1 MPRTTS
7 SADKLFEVDV
17 VDDEDV
23 SIALL
28 LHTKEAS
35 FLFSINLVLRL
46 KNDEDEHVREEKLMT
61 VWFFSAHSVRVRI
74 RVTFR
79 RDALARGTAFVT
91 DKVLTAC
98 ILKNSDVYLMSK
110 TKKRRKRFRF
120 NAYV

>member
-61 VWFFSAHSVRVRI
+61 VWFS
-74 RVTFR
+74 
-79 RDALARGTAFVT
+79 
-91 DKVLTAC
+91 
-98 ILKNSDVYLMSK
+98 
-110 TKKRRKRFRF
+110 
-120 NAYV
+120 

>member
-35 FLFSINLVLRL
+35 FLFSINLLRL
-46 KNDEDEHVREEKLMT
+46 KDDEDEHVREEKLMT
-61 VWFFSAHSVRVRI
+61 VWFF
-74 RVTFR
+74 
-79 RDALARGTAFVT
+79 
-91 DKVLTAC
+91 
-98 ILKNSDVYLMSK
+98 
-110 TKKRRKRFRF
+110 
-120 NAYV
+120 

>member
-35 FLFSINLVLRL
+35 SFLFSINLVLRL
-46 KNDEDEHVREEKLMT
+46 KDEEDEHVREENLMT
-61 VWFFSAHSVRVRI
+61 VWFF
-74 RVTFR
+74 
-79 RDALARGTAFVT
+79 
-91 DKVLTAC
+91 
-98 ILKNSDVYLMSK
+98 
-110 TKKRRKRFRF
+110 
-120 NAYV
+120 